1 MEKVKQLLLFTKKQE
16 MKQLTFKQ
24 YLSLTEDQIF
34 DLSLHYS
41 KKDKE
46 IATKVVDSLF
56 NIYTAIEPV
65 LEQVSLERL
74 FQTEERNRFVS
85 FCPVGNKNGS
95 GKVRLTSEFLK
106 NPKTKQVIAN
116 QNRTELTDIIKDLAS
131 WQLKLKVAGITDPK
145 INLGLMPGWTDSS
158 KTKYL
163 FILDLDNKNS
173 FKGNIQKII
182 ESIGIKTFI
191 TSTPSGGAHLYFF
204 STKEES
210 NSPLCN
216 NADVRAKTYCL
227 APGSQTEKGFYTQD
241 IENPFF
247 QKEIATVP
255 ANWRE
260 IFETRIN
267 EFLMPSDTI
276 STPSLSPP
284 LLSIEVTASKS
295 SESLKKK
302 ESGKVGGSKKKT
314 KGGSYRIL
322 KGERSMRLTA
332 IAGGLVHSS
341 SSIEDLFNKLIDI
354 RNSRMEDPKSFL
366 DSEVENIAKW
376 VWKKEHSSS
385 PSSPLLSI
393 DVTETK
399 RSTEIENRGEQ
410 AYTKYEQELINILKT
425 ISKTKEFNGHMENI
439 APVIQK
445 FFEKKFNKEYSSS
458 ILTKAVGKILVA
470 SGFSKVQRRINGQVT
485 RVWNISEQG
494 LKLILSF

>member
-1 MEKVKQLLLFTKKQE
+1 MKQE
-16 MKQLTFKQ
+16 MKQLTFKE

-41 KKDKE
+41 KKDQQV
-46 IATKVVDSLF
+46 ASRVADSLF
-56 NIYTAIEPV
+56 NIYAATETI

-74 FQTEERNRFVS
+74 FQTEEKNRFVS
-85 FCPVGNKNGS
+85 FCPVGNKGDSS
-95 GKVRLTSEFLK
+95 GKVRLTSEFFR
-106 NPKTKQVIAN
+106 NPKTKQIIAN
-116 QNRTELTDIIKDLAS
+116 QNRTGLYDIIKDLAS
-131 WQLKLKVAGITDPK
+131 WELKLKLAGVSERV
-145 INLGLMPGWTDSS
+145 NLGLMPGWTDSS

-210 NSPLCN
+210 NSPLCS
-216 NADVRAKTYCL
+216 NADVRARTYCL

-267 EFLMPSDTI
+267 EFLKPSTH
-276 STPSLSPP
+276 SAVASNPPSSLPF
-284 LLSIEVTASKS
+284 LSIDVTASNPA
-295 SESLKKK
+295 ESLKKK
-302 ESGKVGGSKKKT
+302 EGEKVVGSKKKT
-314 KGGSYRIL
+314 RSNSYRIS

-341 SSIEDLFNKLIDI
+341 SSIEDLFKKLIDI
-354 RNSRMEDPKSFL
+354 RNSRMKDPKSFL

-376 VWKKEHSSS
+376 VWKKEHSNPS
-385 PSSPLLSI
+385 PPLPLLSI

-399 RSTEIENRGEQ
+399 RSTEIENQGEQ
-410 AYTKYEQELINILKT
+410 TYTKYEQELINILKT
-425 ISKTKEFNGHMENI
+425 ISKTEKFNGQMENI

-485 RVWNISEQG
+485 RVWNISEQE